1 MFDLLL
7 FRGTDANMGFFFFY
21 VIVIVLALEGR
32 EEVKVIILDGDQRV
46 GHVPFFLS
54 HCAGSKVNLV
64 SASLPADM
72 VSGLYKVPDMLLRS
86 CWLTRA

>member
-1 MFDLLL
+1 MELMLTFIYFLIYFD
-7 FRGTDANMGFFFFY
+7 
-21 VIVIVLALEGR
+21 VIVIVLVPEGR
-32 EEVKVIILDGDQRV
+32 EEVKVVFVDGDQRV
-46 GHVPFFLS
+46 AHVTFLS
-54 HCAGSKVNLV
+54 HCTGNKVTLV